1 MPPLSNSPAQYQTV
15 PLARINFQNDDF
27 RISTREDLAELSAS
41 IQQAGLISPPV
52 LIKQTIGFTI
62 VSGFRRIAACRNLGW
77 DEIIA
82 RILEPELSHPACLRL
97 AIAANA
103 IERPLNL
110 IETSRAFQKLSVYSN
125 NLKDVAATAS
135 SCGLPANPS
144 IIDKIKDLCLLP
156 QPIQNSILNDT
167 ISLTM
172 ANDLARHAPDTAV
185 DFTRLFEQLKLS
197 LNKQKEIMALIGEIA
212 RREDTSIRQVLACE
226 TFQQI
231 LTDEDLDRG
240 QKGRK
245 IRSFLR
251 QRRFP
256 RIVKAEQIYHA
267 HLKKLK
273 LNPDIKLIPPKE
285 FEGSTYTLNL
295 NFTNLAHL
303 KMLQSM
309 LVKMIQHPSFTKIV
323 EDQDD

>member
-1 MPPLSNSPAQYQTV
+1 MLPLPILPAQYQTI
-15 PLARINFQNDDF
+15 PLSQIDLKNDDF
-27 RISTREDLAELSAS
+27 RITTREDLDELSAS
-41 IQQAGLISPPV
+41 IQHAGLISPPV
-52 LIKQTIGFTI
+52 LIKQTSEFTI
-62 VSGFRRIAACRNLGW
+62 VSGFRRIAACRKLAW
-77 DEIIA
+77 REIIA

-103 IERPLNL
+103 LERPLNL
-110 IETSRAFQKLSVYSN
+110 IETSRAFQKLSIFSN
-125 NLKDVAATAS
+125 SLKELAATAS
-135 SCGLPANPS
+135 SCGLPENPS
-144 IIDKIKDLCLLP
+144 IIDKIKNLCLLP

-172 ANDLARHAPDTAV
+172 ANNLARHAPDTAL
-185 DFTRLFEQLKLS
+185 DFARLFEQLKLS
-197 LNKQKEIMALIGEIA
+197 LNKQKEIMTLIGEIA
-212 RREDTSIRQVLACE
+212 RREDTSIRRVLNCE

-256 RIVKAEQIYHA
+256 RIVKVEQNYHA

-273 LNPDIKLIPPKE
+273 INPDIKLIPPKE
-285 FEGSTYTLNL
+285 FEGTTYTLNL
-295 NFTNLAHL
+295 SFTNLAHL

-309 LVKMIQHPSFTKIV
+309 LDKMIQHPSFAKIV
-323 EDQDD
+323 EDPDD

>member
-1 MPPLSNSPAQYQTV
+1 MPPQPSSPAQYQTI
-15 PLARINFQNDDF
+15 PLSQIDLQNDDF
-27 RISTREDLAELSAS
+27 RITTREDLDELSAS
-41 IQQAGLISPPV
+41 IQHAGLISPPV
-52 LIKQTIGFTI
+52 LIKQTCGFTI
-62 VSGFRRIAACRNLGW
+62 VSGFRRIAACRKLAW
-77 DEIIA
+77 QEIIA

-103 IERPLNL
+103 LERPLNL
-110 IETSRAFQKLSVYSN
+110 IETSRAYHKLSVLSN
-125 NLKDVAATAS
+125 SHKELAATAS
-135 SCGLPANPS
+135 SCGLPTNPS
-144 IIDKIKDLCLLP
+144 IIDKIKNLCLLP
-156 QPIQNSILNDT
+156 LPIQNSILNDT

-172 ANDLARHAPDTAV
+172 ATDLARHTPDTAL
-185 DFTRLFEQLKLS
+185 DFARLFEQLKLS
-197 LNKQKEIMALIGEIA
+197 LNKQKEIMTLISEIA
-212 RREDTSIRQVLACE
+212 RREDTSIRRVLARE

-256 RIVKAEQIYHA
+256 RIVKVEQNYHA

-285 FEGSTYTLNL
+285 FEGTTYTLNL

-309 LVKMIQHPSFTKIV
+309 LDKMIQHPSFAKIV